1 MTERSVVA
9 EHFQDEA
16 QQHEAAD
23 LGLWLF
29 IATELMLF
37 GGLFLGLVVYRIAY
51 PEAASTA
58 SDHLHLWIGGTNTA
72 VLLTSSLTM
81 ALAVV
86 GAREGRRGHSI
97 RLLLLTALLGLLFLG
112 IKGYEYHSEYQEG
125 LMPRVGPAF
134 PLGQHAE
141 LFFNFY
147 FASTGLHALH
157 LALGILAVGVF
168 AWRTLSQRLP
178 VPQRATRIEGL
189 GIYWHFVDVVWVF
202 LYPVLYLI

>member
-1 MTERSVVA
+1 MTERSAVA
-9 EHFQDEA
+9 EHFEEEA
-16 QQHEAAD
+16 QQHEAAE

-51 PEAASTA
+51 PEAAENA
-58 SDHLHLWIGGTNTA
+58 SNHLHLWIGGANTA

-86 GAREGRRGHSI
+86 GAREGKRAQTTG
-97 RLLLLTALLGLLFLG
+97 LLLLTALLGLLFLG
-112 IKGYEYHSEYQEG
+112 IKGYEYHSEYREG
-125 LMPRVGPAF
+125 LMPGVGPAF
-134 PLGQHAE
+134 PLEQHAE

-157 LALGILAVGVF
+157 LALGIVAVGVF

-178 VPQRATRIEGL
+178 VPQRATRIEGM
-189 GIYWHFVDVVWVF
+189 GMYWHFVDIVWVF

>member
-1 MTERSVVA
+1 MTGRNAVA
-9 EHFQDEA
+9 EHFEDEA
-16 QQHEAAD
+16 QQHEAAA

-51 PEAASTA
+51 PEAARTA
-58 SDHLHLWIGGTNTA
+58 SEHLHLWIGGANTA
-72 VLLTSSLTM
+72 ILLTSSLTM

-86 GAREGRRGHSI
+86 GAREGKRAQTTG
-97 RLLLLTALLGLLFLG
+97 LLLLTALLGLLFLG
-112 IKGYEYHSEYQEG
+112 IKGYEYHSEYQGG
-125 LMPRVGPAF
+125 LIPTVGPPF
-134 PLGQHAE
+134 PLGEHTE

-178 VPQRATRIEGL
+178 VPERATRIEGI
-189 GIYWHFVDVVWVF
+189 GMYWHFVDVVWVF

>member
-1 MTERSVVA
+1 MTGRSAVA
-9 EHFQDEA
+9 EPFEDAA
-16 QQHEAAD
+16 QQHEAAE

-51 PEAASTA
+51 SEAARTA
-58 SDHLHLWIGGTNTA
+58 SERLHLWIGGANTA

-86 GAREGRRGHSI
+86 GAREGKSAQTTG
-97 RLLLLTALLGLLFLG
+97 LLLLTALLGLLFLG
-112 IKGYEYHSEYQEG
+112 IKGYEYRSEYHEG
-125 LMPRVGPAF
+125 LMPGLGPAF

-157 LALGILAVGVF
+157 LALGILAVGAF
-168 AWRTLSQRLP
+168 AWRTLSRRLP
-178 VPQRATRIEGL
+178 LPQRATRVEGL
-189 GIYWHFVDVVWVF
+189 GIYWHFVDIVWVF

>member
-1 MTERSVVA
+1 MSERSAVA

-16 QQHEAAD
+16 QQHEAAA

-29 IATELMLF
+29 ITTELMLF

-51 PEAASTA
+51 SEAARTA
-58 SDHLHLWIGGTNTA
+58 SEHLHLWIGGANTA

-86 GAREGRRGHSI
+86 GAREGKRAKTTG
-97 RLLLLTALLGLLFLG
+97 LLLLTALLGLLFLG

-125 LMPRVGPAF
+125 LMPTMGPAF
-134 PLGQHAE
+134 PLGQRAE

-157 LALGILAVGVF
+157 LTLGVLAVGVF

-178 VPQRATRIEGL
+178 VPQRATRIEGM
-189 GIYWHFVDVVWVF
+189 GIYWHFVDIVWVF

>member
-1 MTERSVVA
+1 MTGRSA
-9 EHFQDEA
+9 LAQHFEDEA
-16 QQHEAAD
+16 QQHEAAE

-37 GGLFLGLVVYRIAY
+37 GGLFLGLVVYRIAF
-51 PEAASTA
+51 PEATSTA
-58 SDHLHLWIGGTNTA
+58 SDRLHLWIGGANTA

-86 GAREGRRGHSI
+86 GAREGKRAQTTG
-97 RLLLLTALLGLLFLG
+97 LLLLTALLGLLFLG
-112 IKGYEYHSEYQEG
+112 LKGYEYCLEYQEG

-134 PLGQHAE
+134 PLGPHAE

-157 LALGILAVGVF
+157 LTLGILVVGGF
-168 AWRTLSQRLP
+168 AWRMLGRRLP
-178 VPQRATRIEGL
+178 VPAHATQIEGL
-189 GIYWHFVDVVWVF
+189 GMYWLFVDMVWVF